1 MRTLR
6 RPMFRMGGSAGQ
18 GITSGLDKPKRG
30 LVDEPGKYSQT
41 LDDMKLKDLGDSS
54 IGDLQRI
61 SQMSRPKETYKDR
74 DDFLINLGLDL
85 VSRPASSNIISTVGA
100 AAKDPFK
107 QFQAGQAKKQQ
118 SQAESESDLFKT
130 LVGAQA
136 KIMGSEGGGKLFS
149 KQQAADAVS
158 SLMGE
163 WQKLRD
169 RQEEMD
175 PREFEDEKAKIF
187 GQIQQYQKENPA
199 LSSLFSDKDFT
210 ASVKS
215 KIKTSLKSSQKLM
228 TVPNPEGEGTI
239 EITEAQY
246 YADKRNADKLQE
258 EIGKRFLEYYNN
270 MMMFGAGAVAKAAEG
285 GRIGYKRGMAVVQD
299 DERTNYQNGMTAMPA
314 AGDMMQATGDMGPQ
328 DDSAPEELTNEL
340 TFEELRQRLPQEI
353 GDDII
358 NLILSS
364 AEAMEDFATIQ
375 TEDDISTFNKKY
387 GVNLVLPSEG

>member
-6 RPMFRMGGSAGQ
+6 RPMFRMGGSANE

-30 LVDEPGKYSQT
+30 LVNEPGSYAGSLEDIMQSADKIVQS
-41 LDDMKLKDLGDSS
+41 
-54 IGDLQRI
+54 R
-61 SQMSRPKETYKDR
+61 RPKETYKER
-74 DDFLINLGLDL
+74 DDLLINLGLDL
-85 VSRPASSNIISTVGA
+85 VTRPPSGNIVSTVGA

-107 QFQAGQAKKQQ
+107 QLQASKATRQQ
-118 SQAESESDLFKT
+118 SQSESEADMFKT
-130 LVGAQA
+130 LIGAQA

-149 KQQAADAVS
+149 KQQAADAVAG
-158 SLMGE
+158 LMGE
-163 WQKLRD
+163 WQDLRD
-169 RQEEMD
+169 KQGDMD
-175 PREFEDEKAKIF
+175 PREFEDQKAQIF

-199 LSSLFSDKDFT
+199 ISSLFSDKEFT

-215 KIKTSLKSSQKLM
+215 KIKISLKNSQKLM

-239 EITEAQY
+239 EISEAQY
-246 YADKRNADKLQE
+246 YADNRNANKLQE
-258 EIGKRFLEYYNN
+258 EIGRRFLEYYNN
-270 MMMFGAGAVAKAAEG
+270 MMMFGAGAVAKAADG

-314 AGDMMQATGDMGPQ
+314 AGDMMQATGNMGPQ

-353 GDDII
+353 GDDIV